1 MVWEVI
7 GKDGGDI
14 PDELVLAVNST
25 SGRPSSALEV
35 KREGPFSK
43 SQSKFR
49 LISGALKD
57 GSRN

>member
-1 MVWEVI
+1 MVREVI

-14 PDELVLAVNST
+14 HDELVLAGET

-43 SQSKFR
+43 SHKNLGRYQ
-49 LISGALKD
+49 GH
-57 GSRN
+57 